1 MRAARTVAWCFAG
14 ACLAASP
21 ALGSELIYRPISPGF
36 GGSPFNTDYVF
47 GTAEKA
53 QSDPNG
59 NKHRDSFG
67 ARRGTLE
74 AFTESL
80 QARLLGQISDDI
92 VTAIFGENA
101 REEGRFEVAGTVV
114 QFQRQGDQIH
124 LTITD
129 TARGQSTEIDVP
141 VPRL

>member
-1 MRAARTVAWCFAG
+1 MRAARTVAWCLAG
-14 ACLAASP
+14 ACVVGAPAIAS
-21 ALGSELIYRPISPGF
+21 EQIYRPISPGF

-53 QSDPNG
+53 QSNPNG
-59 NKHRDSFG
+59 KSDRNGFSSRQS
-67 ARRGTLE
+67 TLD
-74 AFTESL
+74 AFTQSL

-114 QFQRQGDQIH
+114 EFQRRGDQIH

-129 TARGQSTEIDVP
+129 TVRGQSTEIDVP